1 MACVY
6 LPQIVGWGG
15 LGVHYDKETEM
26 DTSLLQSAQQPEV
39 TRIGLTRIGFTRVGL
54 TRTG

>member
-39 TRIGLTRIGFTRVGL
+39 TRIG
-54 TRTG
+54 